1 MYNRILVPTDG
12 SKPATEA
19 AEHGFTLAKQFGATV
34 HILYIIEVGDS
45 RTLNTY
51 GGIDASLLSEDGM
64 ASIEKE
70 AAEVVER
77 LETRANELG
86 IETVTE
92 IEQGSARQDIIN
104 YVSDHDIELIVMGT
118 HGRSGVERFLL
129 GSVTE
134 RVIRTA
140 DVPVFVVRSNST
152 SEINT

>member
-34 HILYIIEVGDS
+34 HILYIIEVGDY

-70 AAEVVER
+70 AAEVVELLKR
-77 LETRANELG
+77 EPMNWVLKQSRKSSRDLPDRTLS
-86 IETVTE
+86 IM
-92 IEQGSARQDIIN
+92 SAIMI
-104 YVSDHDIELIVMGT
+104 
-118 HGRSGVERFLL
+118 
-129 GSVTE
+129 
-134 RVIRTA
+134 
-140 DVPVFVVRSNST
+140 SN
-152 SEINT
+152 